1 MSAFGGKADMS
12 DPRLLL
18 CKLTPKPNPISP
30 VANPCCN
37 RVLIGVVPALGR
49 AMRRRDF
56 IQGIVGSA
64 AAWPLVAH
72 AQQPA
77 LPVIGFL
84 HSTSAGPNVGTVS
97 AFREGL
103 KQAGYVDGQNIAIE
117 FRWADGHY
125 DRLPALAMDLVRQR
139 VAVIAALGGQASAL
153 AAKAATSTIPVV
165 FDTGEDPVKL
175 GLVASFSNPEVTS
188 PGSIY

>member
-1 MSAFGGKADMS
+1 MQRRQFITLVGGAV
-12 DPRLLL
+12 
-18 CKLTPKPNPISP
+18 I
-30 VANPCCN
+30 
-37 RVLIGVVPALGR
+37 
-49 AMRRRDF
+49 
-56 IQGIVGSA
+56 
-64 AAWPLVAH
+64 AWPFSAH

-84 HSTSAGPNVGTVS
+84 HSTSAGPNAGAVS

-103 KQAGYVDGQNIAIE
+103 KQAGYVDGQNVAIE

-125 DRLPALAMDLVRQR
+125 DRLPALATDLVRER

-165 FDTGEDPVKL
+165 FDTGEDPVKI
-175 GLVASFSNPEVTS
+175 GLVASFSKPGGNVTGINLS
-188 PGSIY
+188 LIHI